1 MAKIIFCFA
10 KEVINLGLMSKFF
23 GKERME
29 QEKASATAPLP
40 SDGRPASAT
49 GSGTF
54 LVQDAYDIK
63 GVGLVPV
70 GTVQSGSLSPG
81 QHTTINGKIATI
93 KSIEAQ
99 HKQHSI
105 VYAGQN
111 VGINLQ
117 GITKAEVKRGDL
129 LQFNR

>member
-1 MAKIIFCFA
+1 VKNM
-10 KEVINLGLMSKFF
+10 GLVSKFL

-40 SDGRPASAT
+40 SEGKQQTAT
-49 GSGTF
+49 GSGTL

-70 GTVQSGSLSPG
+70 GTVQSGSISPG
-81 QHTTINGKIATI
+81 QHATINGKIATV

-117 GITKAEVKRGDL
+117 GVTKADVKRGDL
-129 LQFNR
+129 LQFNW